1 MAAGAESCGARVL
14 RGAAFTQL
22 ESMKTICKGCN
33 DDAESCGARVL
44 RGAAFS
50 EEGPLCCGERDA
62 QLRKLQTMCREGK
75 GEESCGTR
83 VLRGAA
89 SDAWGRLGCGERA
102 GMCTRKTKHVMHVG
116 VESGVARE
124 SAAV

>member
-22 ESMKTICKGCN
+22 ESMKTICKGGN

-44 RGAAFS
+44 RGAAFR

-75 GEESCGTR
+75 GE
-83 VLRGAA
+83 GAA
-89 SDAWGRLGCGERA
+89 GPECCGGRLPMHGEGWVAVSGLGCAHG
-102 GMCTRKTKHVMHVG
+102 K
-116 VESGVARE
+116 
-124 SAAV
+124 